1 MKIYDFLI
9 IGAGSAGCNSASYLQ
24 KRGFKVAIADKEG
37 IASGGSGAAG
47 AFLSPLAGVENSYNR
62 FINSALEYAL
72 DFYETMTP
80 QEIVKKGVLRV
91 ANDNF
96 DTTKL
101 QTNSIKNRYISTK
114 KLKEISQNF
123 AQIDGYFY
131 ENAAILNPHVVCK
144 ELIKKC
150 DFYSLHVEVLRYED
164 GFYIFD
170 DFKAKHII
178 LAQGVI
184 KSIIATPYIEIAPI
198 FGVKIDVKTTTKV
211 PFNIH
216 KSISISTNKKDSTL
230 SIGATK
236 ERHDTSKM
244 ECLTSCD
251 KCSFYINSE
260 QGQVEELLREANEL
274 IKLENLEVT
283 KIYRGARATIKSYF
297 PVIGKVID
305 YDASIKKYPS
315 IKNGTKIPP
324 ELLTYFPNLYIIN
337 ALGSRGFVVAPLLAK
352 LLCEEILDSCKIP
365 QELSSEKLFYKMARA
380 KVST

>member
-24 KRGFKVAIADKEG
+24 KRGFSVAVADKEG
-37 IASGGSGAAG
+37 VASGGSGAAG
-47 AFLSPLAGVENSYNR
+47 AFLSPLAGVQNSYNS
-62 FINSALEYAL
+62 FINSALEYSL
-72 DFYETMTP
+72 DFYEKMAP
-80 QEIVKKGVLRV
+80 SEIVKNGVLRV

-101 QTNSIKNRYISTK
+101 KTNNIKNRYINTK
-114 KLKEISQNF
+114 ELKDISQNF
-123 AQIDGYFY
+123 ANIDGYFY
-131 ENAAILNPHVVCK
+131 ENAAILNPYNVCK
-144 ELIKKC
+144 KLIEKC
-150 DFYSLHVEVLRYED
+150 DFYYYGVDELKYEN
-164 GFYIFD
+164 GSYIFD
-170 DFKAKHII
+170 GFMAKNVI

-184 KSIIATPYIEIAPI
+184 KPIVSTPYIKIAPI

-216 KSISISTNKKDSTL
+216 KSISVSTNKNDSTI

-236 ERHDTSKM
+236 ERHDATEM

-251 KCSFYINSE
+251 KCAFYVNSE
-260 QGQVEELLREANEL
+260 QGQVEELLREAREL
-274 IKLENLEVT
+274 IELENIEVS

-305 YDASIKKYPS
+305 YDESIKKYPS

-352 LLCEEILDSCKIP
+352 LLCEEILDSKKIP

-380 KVST
+380 KL

>member
-24 KRGFKVAIADKEG
+24 KRGFNVAIADKEG
-37 IASGGSGAAG
+37 VASGGSGAAG
-47 AFLSPLAGVENSYNR
+47 AFLSPLAGVENSYNL
-62 FINSALEYAL
+62 FINNALEYAL
-72 DFYETMTP
+72 EFYEKEVPNSM
-80 QEIVKKGVLRV
+80 IKNGVLRV

-101 QTNSIKNRYISTK
+101 QTNSIKNRYINTK

-123 AQIDGYFY
+123 SQIDGYFY
-131 ENAAILNPHVVCK
+131 ENAAILNPHEVCQ
-144 ELIKKC
+144 ELIKEC
-150 DFYSLHVEVLRYED
+150 DFYNYSVEELKFED

-170 DFKAKHII
+170 DFKAKNVI

-184 KSIIATPYIEIAPI
+184 KPIVATPYIEIAPI
-198 FGVKIDVKTTTKV
+198 FGVKIDVKTTTNV

-236 ERHDTSKM
+236 ERHDTSEM

-251 KCSFYINSE
+251 KCSFYVNSE
-260 QGQVEELLREANEL
+260 QGQVEELLKEAREL
-274 IKLENLEVT
+274 IELEDLEVS

-305 YDASIKKYPS
+305 YDESLKKYPS

-352 LLCEEILDSCKIP
+352 LLCEEILDSCAIP
-365 QELSSEKLFYKMARA
+365 KELSNEKLFYKMARA
-380 KVST
+380 KVI